1 MESQMR
7 PLVSVLVPT
16 YQHAAYIAACLDGI
30 LAQRSDF
37 ALEILVGEDE
47 STDGTRAICQ
57 RYAERHP
64 DRIRLFLRERKDVMH
79 IGDEH
84 FCLGMNAKM
93 SELHPYRPLQDLN
106 ALILLNTTD
115 DGNHRECEERVE

>member
-47 STDGTRAICQ
+47 STDGTREICQ

-64 DRIRLFLRERKDVMH
+64 DRIRWGRHNCWSGGVVQAWRSGFGLDCHDRM
-79 IGDEH
+79 
-84 FCLGMNAKM
+84 M
-93 SELHPYRPLQDLN
+93 
-106 ALILLNTTD
+106 
-115 DGNHRECEERVE
+115 RV